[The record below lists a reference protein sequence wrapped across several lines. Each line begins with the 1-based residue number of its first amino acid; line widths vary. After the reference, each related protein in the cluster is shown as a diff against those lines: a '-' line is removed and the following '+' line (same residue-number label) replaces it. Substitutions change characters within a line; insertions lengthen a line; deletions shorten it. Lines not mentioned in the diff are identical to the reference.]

1 MSNKNLYLPSKAH
14 GWEFIANRSKL
25 LQVQKFKTKTR
36 DGSVVLSWMRMMIGL
51 ENFTFAEKSDLSCLG
66 WVVWDPVGWWRG
78 GTLDSAGSFSQICPT
93 IKLIDSN
100 WPVLDEDGGDESSLK
115 MHIAEGEDEKA
126 DDNTT
131 AAGAS
136 PRNKLPLVQIFI
148 LDKTRA
154 ARDSNKEDHHQW
166 HFIDTPSHTNTHTHT
181 RAHTQH
187 FWMDMTVLWFQGLGP
202 PLSTRFSNTRWEAF
216 HQNYGDDHVVMR
228 VMIVRKADCNT
239 GWHVISQGARLRND
253 ITSKTIACL
262 RVMPFYY
269 YYIILFTITYR
280 ILLLCIWV
288 A

>member
-1 MSNKNLYLPSKAH
+1 MKMAVMKH
-14 GWEFIANRSKL
+14 H
-25 LQVQKFKTKTR
+25 
-36 DGSVVLSWMRMMIGL
+36 
-51 ENFTFAEKSDLSCLG
+51 
-66 WVVWDPVGWWRG
+66 WRCII
-78 GTLDSAGSFSQICPT
+78 L
-93 IKLIDSN
+93 
-100 WPVLDEDGGDESSLK
+100 
-115 MHIAEGEDEKA
+115 HIAEGEDEKA

-181 RAHTQH
+181 RARAHTQH
-187 FWMDMTVLWFQGLGP
+187 FWMDMTYQSFDSKTWDP
-202 PLSTRFSNTRWEAF
+202 PLAQVFQIPGEAF
-216 HQNYGDDHVVMR
+216 HRNDGDDHVVMR

-262 RVMPFYY
+262 RVMPFYNIY
-269 YYIILFTITYR
+269 LILLTITYR
-280 ILLLCIWV
+280 ILLLCIWIFLALPGAV
-288 A
+288 YVMTLH